1 MAEFQWSFSLDIE
14 IGPRRAT
21 CPPLATAGTLAPG
34 GLPFACSMDS
44 KVPCYQID
52 RWDEFFENNKS
63 RERDACRWVA
73 MPNRHDSMGF
83 LKVMNEPDG
92 ATVYGIWCLI
102 VQLCSRQ
109 KRPRNGYMTD
119 TGLPAGC
126 PWSAQDLAL
135 RWHRTGTEVDRA
147 LQVLESVGWIRTYGE
162 VPAKCPPSARQVPL
176 NGMEWNGME
185 EKRKELEPPKS
196 PKGDIG
202 EDQHRIDSGTI
213 DAIYQQYPRHVGK
226 AAALKAIRVALRGI
240 ASRLGAPSDPAAW
253 LTERVKRYADARA
266 GQDPQFTPHPA
277 TWFNQGRFDDD
288 PAEWVRRGCEAN
300 GGQRQVPPGSGS
312 VAQPSGN
319 PGSYPS
325 PRHRDEK
332 SRREYPEPT
341 RVIPTFG

>member
-1 MAEFQWSFSLDIE
+1 VMHDSEHYGYFEAGGKPIPDEMGARLCGCTLKAFTGALQELMAVGVPSKDDKGVIYS
-14 IGPRRAT
+14 RRMVRDESERLKET
-21 CPPLATAGTLAPG
+21 LRKRRQRGLSDFCPENVPPLSG
-34 GLPFACSMDS
+34 
-44 KVPCYQID
+44 
-52 RWDEFFENNKS
+52 
-63 RERDACRWVA
+63 
-73 MPNRHDSMGF
+73 
-83 LKVMNEPDG
+83 
-92 ATVYGIWCLI
+92 
-102 VQLCSRQ
+102 
-109 KRPRNGYMTD
+109 
-119 TGLPAGC
+119 
-126 PWSAQDLAL
+126 
-135 RWHRTGTEVDRA
+135 
-147 LQVLESVGWIRTYGE
+147 
-162 VPAKCPPSARQVPL
+162 KCPAVVPPMSQRSSSSSSSSSSEMSTSL
-176 NGMEWNGME
+176 
-185 EKRKELEPPKS
+185 PPKS